1 MIPRHRAIAHI
12 ARLIGRDDLVV
23 STTGMISRE
32 LFATGDRPAN
42 FYMLGSMGLLAS
54 FGLGL
59 AILLPERR
67 VVVVEGDG
75 SALMNLG
82 TLPLIAV
89 EAPGNLVHVV
99 LDNEAYESTGAQ
111 PSITTRVDL
120 AAIAVAAGYRTV
132 SRPADTIALEE
143 ALGHANRKQGP
154 HFVLVKVAIAPVPG
168 LPRVSRAVSEIRDGF
183 RNTICRSG

>member
-1 MIPRHRAIAHI
+1 VIPRHRAIAHI
-12 ARLIGRDDLVV
+12 AAVIGHDDLVV

-32 LFATGDRPAN
+32 LFATGDRPTN

-59 AILLPERR
+59 AVLLPERR
-67 VVVVEGDG
+67 VFVVEGDG
-75 SALMNLG
+75 SALMSLG
-82 TLPLIAV
+82 TFPLIAA
-89 EAPGNLVHVV
+89 EAPDNLVHIV

-132 SRPADTIALEE
+132 SRPADTTALEQ
-143 ALGHANRKQGP
+143 ALGDAHRKRGP
-154 HFVLVKVAIAPVPG
+154 HFALVKVGIAPVPG
-168 LPRVSRAVSEIRDGF
+168 LPRVSRPVTEIRDGF
-183 RNTICRSG
+183 RSAIGR